1 MKDKVLNI
9 IKSIK
14 FFNCWSLFY
23 AVILFIAAIY
33 NYVYNFQYYSFADVF
48 INYQGGFVRRGLMGE
63 MLYRLHG
70 LGFNPLHTALL
81 VCLVAYL
88 AIVMFMVNGFKCR
101 GYSLGLLCV
110 SFLIGGVGIFGLSFF
125 RRDFIELCILLII
138 VKSWTKVDFRLW
150 LVLANALTV
159 IAILLHEPYAF
170 YGLPIVALLTFL
182 KTNKITRSLLCWL
195 PSFAAFLLCLK
206 YSGNAEVYA
215 AIMQSIKPYADY
227 HNVIEFFTFDSF
239 SVMRMHLH
247 YNFFAILN
255 HLPTII
261 GSIGSILVTLYYGA
275 NATSQYTRSY
285 VSPQER
291 TNYFA
296 LLSFL
301 MLCQI
306 PMFTVLSIDYT
317 RTCIYA
323 SISAYIVFF
332 CLDTES
338 CTKLL
343 PRWYRNLAE
352 SFLTAMNRIVPPTRL
367 KIFAIA
373 FFIGTV
379 QQTSQS
385 TLGLFR
391 DSEFGNTFMVLY
403 KMARLLIADC

>member
-1 MKDKVLNI
+1 MKDKVLNT
-9 IKSIK
+9 IKSFR
-14 FFNCWSLFY
+14 FFNRWSLFY
-23 AVILFIAAIY
+23 AVILLIAAIY

-63 MLYRLHG
+63 MLYQLHG
-70 LGFNPLHTALL
+70 LGFDPLHIALL
-81 VCLVAYL
+81 LCLVAYL
-88 AIVMFMVNGFKCR
+88 AIVMFMVNGFKRR

-110 SFLIGGVGIFGLSFF
+110 SFLVGGVGIFGICFF

-182 KTNKITRSLLCWL
+182 KTNKIIRSLLCWL
-195 PSFAAFLLCLK
+195 PSFAVFLLCLK

-227 HNVIEFFTFDSF
+227 HSVIEFFTFDSL

-247 YNFFAILN
+247 YNFFAVLN

-261 GSIGSILVTLYYGA
+261 GGIVSISVTLYYGA
-275 NATSQYTRSY
+275 NATSQYTNSC
-285 VSPQER
+285 VSSQER

-301 MLCQI
+301 ILCQI
-306 PMFTVLSIDYT
+306 PMFTILSIDYT

-332 CLDTES
+332 CLDAES

-343 PRWYRNLAE
+343 PLWYRNLAE
-352 SFLTAMNRIVPPTRL
+352 KTLTAMNRMIPPTRL

-403 KMARLLIADC
+403 KMMRLLIAGC

>member
-1 MKDKVLNI
+1 MKDKVLNT

-14 FFNCWSLFY
+14 FFNRWSIFY
-23 AVILFIAAIY
+23 AVILLIAAIY

-70 LGFNPLHTALL
+70 LSFDPLHTALL
-81 VCLVAYL
+81 LCLVAYL
-88 AIVMFMVNGFKCR
+88 TIVMFMVKGFKRR

-110 SFLIGGVGIFGLSFF
+110 SFLVGGVGIFGICFF

-138 VKSWTKVDFRLW
+138 VKAWTKVDFRLW

-170 YGLPIVALLTFL
+170 YGLPIVVLLTYL
-182 KTNKITRSLLCWL
+182 RTNKLSRSLLCWI
-195 PSFAAFLLCLK
+195 PSFAVFLLCLK

-247 YNFFAILN
+247 YNFFAVLN

-275 NATSQYTRSY
+275 NATSQYTNTC

-343 PRWYRNLAE
+343 PRWYRNLTE
-352 SFLTAMNRIVPPTRL
+352 RVLTTMNRIVPPTRL

-403 KMARLLIADC
+403 KMVRLLLADC

>member
-1 MKDKVLNI
+1 MKDKVLNT

-14 FFNCWSLFY
+14 FFNRWSLFY
-23 AVILFIAAIY
+23 AVILLIAAIY

-63 MLYRLHG
+63 MLYQLYG
-70 LGFNPLHTALL
+70 LGFDPLHTALL
-81 VCLVAYL
+81 LCLVAYL
-88 AIVMFMVNGFKCR
+88 TIVMFMVNGFKHR

-110 SFLIGGVGIFGLSFF
+110 SFLVGGVGIFGLSFF

-138 VKSWTKVDFRLW
+138 VKSWTKMDFRLW

-170 YGLPIVALLTFL
+170 YGLPIVMLLTYL
-182 KTNKITRSLLCWL
+182 RTNKLSRSLLCWL
-195 PSFAAFLLCLK
+195 PSFTAFLLCLK

-227 HNVIEFFTFDSF
+227 HNVIEFFTFDSL
-239 SVMRMHLH
+239 SVMRIHLH
-247 YNFFAILN
+247 YNFFAVLN

-275 NATSQYTRSY
+275 NATSQYTNTC

-332 CLDTES
+332 SLDAES

-343 PRWYRNLAE
+343 PRWYRNTSE
-352 SFLTAMNRIVPPTRL
+352 RVLTTMNRIVPPTRL

-403 KMARLLIADC
+403 KMVRLLISGC

>member
-1 MKDKVLNI
+1 MKDKVLNT

-14 FFNCWSLFY
+14 FFNRWSLFY
-23 AVILFIAAIY
+23 AVILLIAAIY

-63 MLYRLHG
+63 MLYQLYG

-81 VCLVAYL
+81 LCLVAYL
-88 AIVMFMVNGFKCR
+88 TIVMFMVNGFKRR

-110 SFLIGGVGIFGLSFF
+110 SFLVGGVGIFGICFF

-170 YGLPIVALLTFL
+170 YGLPIVVLLTYL
-182 KTNKITRSLLCWL
+182 RTNKLSRSLLCWI
-195 PSFAAFLLCLK
+195 PSFAVFLLCLK

-227 HNVIEFFTFDSF
+227 HNVIEFFTFDSL

-247 YNFFAILN
+247 YNFFAVLN

-275 NATSQYTRSY
+275 NATSQYTNTC

-343 PRWYRNLAE
+343 PRWYRNMSE
-352 SFLTAMNRIVPPTRL
+352 RVLTTMNRIVPPTRL

-403 KMARLLIADC
+403 KMVRLLLASC

>member
-70 LGFNPLHTALL
+70 LGFDPLHTALL
-81 VCLVAYL
+81 LCLVAYL
-88 AIVMFMVNGFKCR
+88 AIVMFMVNGFKRR

-138 VKSWTKVDFRLW
+138 VKSWTKMNFRLW
-150 LVLANALTV
+150 LVLANTLTV

-170 YGLPIVALLTFL
+170 YGLPIVMLLTYL
-182 KTNKITRSLLCWL
+182 RTYKLNKSLFCWI
-195 PSFAAFLLCLK
+195 PSFAAFLLCQK

-215 AIMQSIKPYADY
+215 AIMHSIKPYADY
-227 HNVIEFFTFDSF
+227 PSVIEFFTLDNI

-247 YNFFAILN
+247 YNFFAVLN

-261 GSIGSILVTLYYGA
+261 GGIGSILVTLYYGA
-275 NATSQYTRSY
+275 NATSQYTNSC
-285 VSPQER
+285 VSPQES

-306 PMFTVLSIDYT
+306 PMFTVLSTDFT
-317 RTCIYA
+317 RTCVYA

-343 PRWYRNLAE
+343 PLWYRNMSE
-352 SFLTAMNRIVPPTRL
+352 RVLTTMNRIVPPTRL
-367 KIFAIA
+367 KILAIVL
-373 FFIGTV
+373 FIGTV
-379 QQTSQS
+379 EHTGQS

-391 DSEFGNTFMVLY
+391 DSEFGNTYIVLY
-403 KMARLLIADC
+403 KMAHLFIAGC

>member
-1 MKDKVLNI
+1 MKDKVLNT

-14 FFNCWSLFY
+14 FFNRWSLFY
-23 AVILFIAAIY
+23 AVILLIAAIY

-63 MLYRLHG
+63 MLYQLHG
-70 LGFNPLHTALL
+70 LGFDPLHTALL
-81 VCLVAYL
+81 LCLVAYL
-88 AIVMFMVNGFKCR
+88 TIVMFMVKGFKRR

-110 SFLIGGVGIFGLSFF
+110 SFLVGGVGMFGLSFF

-138 VKSWTKVDFRLW
+138 VRSWKKVDFRLW
-150 LVLANALTV
+150 LMLANTLTV
-159 IAILLHEPYAF
+159 IAILSHEPYAF
-170 YGLPIVALLTFL
+170 YGLPIVMLLTYL
-182 KTNKITRSLLCWL
+182 RTNKLSRSLLCWI

-227 HNVIEFFTFDSF
+227 HNVIEFFTFDSL

-247 YNFFAILN
+247 YNFFAVLN

-275 NATSQYTRSY
+275 NATSQYTNTC

-332 CLDTES
+332 YLDTES

-343 PRWYRNLAE
+343 PRWYRNLTE
-352 SFLTAMNRIVPPTRL
+352 RVLTTMNRIVPPTRL

-403 KMARLLIADC
+403 KMVRLLISGC

>member
-1 MKDKVLNI
+1 MKDKVQNT

-14 FFNCWSLFY
+14 FFNRWSLFY
-23 AVILFIAAIY
+23 AVILLIAAIY

-63 MLYRLHG
+63 MLYQLHG
-70 LGFNPLHTALL
+70 LGFDPLHTALL
-81 VCLVAYL
+81 LCLVAYL
-88 AIVMFMVNGFKCR
+88 TIVMFMVNGFKRR

-110 SFLIGGVGIFGLSFF
+110 SFLVGGVGIFGICFF

-138 VKSWTKVDFRLW
+138 VKSWTKMDFRLW
-150 LVLANALTV
+150 LVLANALSV

-170 YGLPIVALLTFL
+170 YGLPIVVLLTFL
-182 KTNKITRSLLCWL
+182 RTNKLSRSLLCWI

-215 AIMQSIKPYADY
+215 TIMQSIKPYADY
-227 HNVIEFFTFDSF
+227 HNVIEFFTFDSL

-247 YNFFAILN
+247 YNFFAVLN

-275 NATSQYTRSY
+275 NATSQYTNTC

-343 PRWYRNLAE
+343 PLWYRNLTE
-352 SFLTAMNRIVPPTRL
+352 RFLTAMNRIVTPTRL

-403 KMARLLIADC
+403 KTARLLLAGC

>member
-88 AIVMFMVNGFKCR
+88 TIVMFMVNGFKRR
-101 GYSLGLLCV
+101 GYLLGLLCV
-110 SFLIGGVGIFGLSFF
+110 SFLVGGVGIFGICIF

-138 VKSWTKVDFRLW
+138 VKSWTKMDFRLW

-159 IAILLHEPYAF
+159 IAILSHEPYAF
-170 YGLPIVALLTFL
+170 YGLPIVSLLTFL

-215 AIMQSIKPYADY
+215 AIMHSIKPYADY
-227 HNVIEFFTFDSF
+227 PSVIEFFTLDNI

-247 YNFFAILN
+247 YNFFAVLN

-261 GSIGSILVTLYYGA
+261 GGIGSILVTLYYGA
-275 NATSQYTRSY
+275 NATSQYTNSC
-285 VSPQER
+285 VSPQES

-306 PMFTVLSIDYT
+306 PMFTVLSTDFT
-317 RTCIYA
+317 RTCVYA

-343 PRWYRNLAE
+343 PLWYRNMSE
-352 SFLTAMNRIVPPTRL
+352 RVLTTMNRIVPPTRL
-367 KIFAIA
+367 KILAIVL
-373 FFIGTV
+373 FIGTV
-379 QQTSQS
+379 EHTGQS

-403 KMARLLIADC
+403 KMVRLLIAGC

>member
-1 MKDKVLNI
+1 MKDKVLNT

-14 FFNCWSLFY
+14 FFNRWSLFY
-23 AVILFIAAIY
+23 AVILLIAAIY

-70 LGFNPLHTALL
+70 LSFDPLHTALL
-81 VCLVAYL
+81 LCLVAYL
-88 AIVMFMVNGFKCR
+88 TIVMFMVKGFKRR

-110 SFLIGGVGIFGLSFF
+110 SFLVGGVGIFGICFF

-138 VKSWTKVDFRLW
+138 VKAWTKVDFRLW

-170 YGLPIVALLTFL
+170 YGLPIVVLLTFL
-182 KTNKITRSLLCWL
+182 KTNKITRSLLCWI

-227 HNVIEFFTFDSF
+227 HNVIEFFTFDSL
-239 SVMRMHLH
+239 SVMRMHLY
-247 YNFFAILN
+247 YNFFAVLN
-255 HLPTII
+255 HLPTI
-261 GSIGSILVTLYYGA
+261 IGSILVTLYYGA
-275 NATSQYTRSY
+275 NATSQYTNTC

-343 PRWYRNLAE
+343 PRWYRNLTE
-352 SFLTAMNRIVPPTRL
+352 RVLTTMNRIVPPTRL

-403 KMARLLIADC
+403 KMVRLLLADC

>member
-1 MKDKVLNI
+1 MKDKVLNT
-9 IKSIK
+9 IKSIR
-14 FFNCWSLFY
+14 FFNRWSLFY
-23 AVILFIAAIY
+23 AVILLIAAIY

-81 VCLVAYL
+81 LCLVAYL
-88 AIVMFMVNGFKCR
+88 TIVMFMVKGFKHR

-110 SFLIGGVGIFGLSFF
+110 SFLIGGVGIFGLRFF

-138 VKSWTKVDFRLW
+138 VKSWTKVDFQLW

-159 IAILLHEPYAF
+159 IAILLHDPYAF

-227 HNVIEFFTFDSF
+227 HNVIEFFTFDSL

-255 HLPTII
+255 YLPTI
-261 GSIGSILVTLYYGA
+261 IGSILVTLYYGA
-275 NATSQYTRSY
+275 NATSQYTNSC

-352 SFLTAMNRIVPPTRL
+352 RFLTAMNRIVPPTRL

-403 KMARLLIADC
+403 KMVRLLIAGC

>member
-1 MKDKVLNI
+1 
-9 IKSIK
+9 
-14 FFNCWSLFY
+14 
-23 AVILFIAAIY
+23 
-33 NYVYNFQYYSFADVF
+33 
-48 INYQGGFVRRGLMGE
+48 

-81 VCLVAYL
+81 LCLVAYL
-88 AIVMFMVNGFKCR
+88 TIVMFMVNGFKRR

-159 IAILLHEPYAF
+159 IAILLHEPYTF

-227 HNVIEFFTFDSF
+227 HNVIEFFTFDSL

-275 NATSQYTRSY
+275 NATSQYTNSC

-343 PRWYRNLAE
+343 PRWYRNLSERA
-352 SFLTAMNRIVPPTRL
+352 LTAMNRIVPPTRL

-403 KMARLLIADC
+403 KMVRLLIAGC

>member
-1 MKDKVLNI
+1 MKDKVLNT
-9 IKSIK
+9 IKSIR
-14 FFNCWSLFY
+14 FFNRWSLFY
-23 AVILFIAAIY
+23 AVILLIAAIY

-81 VCLVAYL
+81 LCLVAYL
-88 AIVMFMVNGFKCR
+88 TIVMFMVKGFKHR

-138 VKSWTKVDFRLW
+138 VKSWTKVDFQLW

-227 HNVIEFFTFDSF
+227 HNVIEFFTFDSL

-255 HLPTII
+255 YLPTI
-261 GSIGSILVTLYYGA
+261 IGSILVTLYYGA
-275 NATSQYTRSY
+275 NATSQYTNSC

-352 SFLTAMNRIVPPTRL
+352 RFLTAMNRIVPPTRL

-403 KMARLLIADC
+403 KMVRLLIAGC

>member
-1 MKDKVLNI
+1 MKDKVLNT
-9 IKSIK
+9 IKSIR
-14 FFNCWSLFY
+14 FFNRWSLFY
-23 AVILFIAAIY
+23 AVILLIAAIY

-63 MLYRLHG
+63 MLYQLHG
-70 LGFNPLHTALL
+70 LGFDPLHIALL
-81 VCLVAYL
+81 LCLVAYL
-88 AIVMFMVNGFKCR
+88 AIVMFMVNGFKRR

-110 SFLIGGVGIFGLSFF
+110 SFLVGGVGIFGICFF

-182 KTNKITRSLLCWL
+182 KTNKIIRSLLCWL
-195 PSFAAFLLCLK
+195 PSFAVFLLCLK

-227 HNVIEFFTFDSF
+227 HSVIEFFTFDSL

-247 YNFFAILN
+247 YNFFAVLN

-261 GSIGSILVTLYYGA
+261 GGIVSISVTLYYGA
-275 NATSQYTRSY
+275 NATSQYTNSC
-285 VSPQER
+285 VSSQER

-301 MLCQI
+301 ILCQI
-306 PMFTVLSIDYT
+306 PMFTILSIDYT

-332 CLDTES
+332 CLDAES

-343 PRWYRNLAE
+343 PLWYRNLAE
-352 SFLTAMNRIVPPTRL
+352 KTLTAMNRMIPPTRL

-403 KMARLLIADC
+403 KMMRLLIAGC

>member
-1 MKDKVLNI
+1 MKDKVLNT

-14 FFNCWSLFY
+14 FFNRWSLFY
-23 AVILFIAAIY
+23 AVILLIAAIY

-63 MLYRLHG
+63 MLYQLYG
-70 LGFNPLHTALL
+70 LGFDPLHTALL
-81 VCLVAYL
+81 LCLVAYL
-88 AIVMFMVNGFKCR
+88 TIVMFMVKGFKRR

-110 SFLIGGVGIFGLSFF
+110 SFLVGGVGIFGLSFF

-138 VKSWTKVDFRLW
+138 VKAWTKVDFRLW

-170 YGLPIVALLTFL
+170 YGLPIVVLLTYL
-182 KTNKITRSLLCWL
+182 RTNKLSRSLLCWL

-227 HNVIEFFTFDSF
+227 HNVIEFFTFDSL

-247 YNFFAILN
+247 YNFFAVLN

-332 CLDTES
+332 YLDTES

-343 PRWYRNLAE
+343 PRWYRNLTE
-352 SFLTAMNRIVPPTRL
+352 RVLTKMNHIVPPTRL

-403 KMARLLIADC
+403 KMVRLLLAGC

>member
-1 MKDKVLNI
+1 MN
-9 IKSIK
+9 
-14 FFNCWSLFY
+14 
-23 AVILFIAAIY
+23 
-33 NYVYNFQYYSFADVF
+33 
-48 INYQGGFVRRGLMGE
+48 
-63 MLYRLHG
+63 
-70 LGFNPLHTALL
+70 
-81 VCLVAYL
+81 
-88 AIVMFMVNGFKCR
+88 
-101 GYSLGLLCV
+101 
-110 SFLIGGVGIFGLSFF
+110 
-125 RRDFIELCILLII
+125 
-138 VKSWTKVDFRLW
+138 FRLW
-150 LVLANALTV
+150 LVLANTLTV

-170 YGLPIVALLTFL
+170 YGLPIVMLLTYL
-182 KTNKITRSLLCWL
+182 RTYKLNKSLFCWI

-206 YSGNAEVYA
+206 YSGNAEAYA
-215 AIMQSIKPYADY
+215 AIMRSIKPYADY
-227 HNVIEFFTFDSF
+227 HSVIEFFTFDSL

-247 YNFFAILN
+247 YNFFAVLN

-275 NATSQYTRSY
+275 NATSQYTNTC

-296 LLSFL
+296 ILSFL

-391 DSEFGNTFMVLY
+391 DSEFGNTFLVLY
-403 KMARLLIADC
+403 KMVRLLLAGC

>member
-1 MKDKVLNI
+1 MKDKVLNT
-9 IKSIK
+9 IKSIR
-14 FFNCWSLFY
+14 FFNRWSLFY
-23 AVILFIAAIY
+23 AVILLIAAIY

-63 MLYRLHG
+63 MLYQLHG
-70 LGFNPLHTALL
+70 LGFDPLHIALL
-81 VCLVAYL
+81 LCLVAYL
-88 AIVMFMVNGFKCR
+88 AIVMFMVNGFKRR

-110 SFLIGGVGIFGLSFF
+110 SFLVGGVGIFGICFF

-150 LVLANALTV
+150 LVLANTLTV

-182 KTNKITRSLLCWL
+182 KTNKIIRSLLCWL
-195 PSFAAFLLCLK
+195 PSFAVFLLCLK

-227 HNVIEFFTFDSF
+227 HSVIEFFTFDSL

-247 YNFFAILN
+247 YNFFAVLN

-261 GSIGSILVTLYYGA
+261 GGIVSISVTLYYGA
-275 NATSQYTRSY
+275 NATSQYTNSC
-285 VSPQER
+285 VSSQER

-332 CLDTES
+332 CLDAES

-343 PRWYRNLAE
+343 PLWYRNLAE
-352 SFLTAMNRIVPPTRL
+352 KTLTAMNRMIPPTRL

-403 KMARLLIADC
+403 KMMRLLIAGC